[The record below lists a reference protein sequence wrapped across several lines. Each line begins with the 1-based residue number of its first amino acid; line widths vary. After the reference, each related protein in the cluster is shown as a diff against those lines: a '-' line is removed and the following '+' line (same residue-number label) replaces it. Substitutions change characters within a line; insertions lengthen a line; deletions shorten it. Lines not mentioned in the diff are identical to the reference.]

1 MKFPAQL
8 KPACITALLL
18 ALLLALL
25 ASSAVAQQH
34 GSKSKSRA
42 PKGMA
47 AVYDSTLY
55 NGLRWRSIG
64 PYRGGRA
71 GTVTGVPGNPNLY
84 YMGSAGGGVWRTTDG
99 GGTWGNITDKYF
111 GGSVGAVAVSESDPN
126 VIYAG
131 EGEQTVRGNVS
142 SGFGVW
148 KSQDAGK
155 TWTNIG
161 LKDSRHIGRI
171 RIHPKNPDLVY
182 VAAMGNLY
190 IPGEMRGV
198 YRSKDG
204 GKNWERVLF
213 ANKDAGAVDL
223 ILDPTNP
230 RILYA
235 STWNVR
241 RTPYSFSSG
250 GPGSGLWKSTDGGDT
265 WQDISRADGLPA
277 GTLGIIGVAVSPVNS
292 SRVWALV
299 EAEKGGM
306 FRSDDGGLHWAKLS
320 DDRNLRQRAWYYTRI
335 YADPKDADIVY
346 VMNTSYHKS
355 KDGGRTFQA
364 NNAPHGDHH
373 DLWIAPENPS
383 RMIIADDGGA
393 QISADGGLNW
403 TTYGNQPT
411 GQFYRVITDN
421 HFPYRIYGAQQD
433 NSTVRIAHRS
443 GGSTIGD
450 RDWEPTAGG
459 ESAHLAVDPLNPDI
473 VYGGSYD
480 GFLARVDHSTGQ
492 ERMINVWPDNPM
504 GHGAEGMKYRFQ
516 WNFPLVFSPHDP
528 KKLYAGSNHLHVTT
542 NEGQSWEMISPDL
555 TRNDPKTLGPSG
567 GPITKDNTAVEYYGT
582 IFAIAESPAEAGVIW
597 TGSDDGLLHVTRDN
611 GKTWTKV
618 APKDLPERIQ
628 INSIDAHPTLKGTAY
643 VAATMYKSG
652 DFRPYLY
659 KTTDYGKT
667 WTKITAGIA
676 DTHFTR
682 VVRADPKRAGLLYA
696 GTEYGMYVS
705 FNDGAL
711 WQPFQLNLPPVS
723 VTDLTIKNDNLI
735 ASTQGRGFW
744 LLDDITPL
752 HQLSAPVAASRFHL
766 YTPTPSYKMEGSST
780 PDIPKTAGQNHPE
793 GVMLYYYLA
802 QKQDSASAVKLEI
815 LDSSGKLIR
824 TFANTDRDLRDKNLT
839 KEEKAKAKKELL
851 PTRKGL
857 NRFVWDLTYPDA
869 SSFEGLILWGG
880 GTQGPKAV
888 PGAYKARLTLN
899 QETQET
905 AFTVLPDPRS
915 KAVPQDLQAQ
925 FDFLKDVQQKLT
937 ETHDAI
943 RDIRTV
949 RGQLNTITVPLKGQ
963 ANAKDVVESA
973 GAIEKKMTQIE
984 EALYQTKNKSDQDPL
999 NFPIQ
1004 LNNKLANLASQVSA
1018 GNFRPTEQAVA
1029 FKKEVMEQINQQ
1041 LTQFKMVK
1049 EQDIPALNKLIRD
1062 KSVDAITLPKQP
1074 APAPPSSL

>member
-1 MKFPAQL
+1 MNHTLLL
-8 KPACITALLL
+8 KNCGFALLL
-18 ALLLALL
+18 ALFAT
-25 ASSAVAQQH
+25 AAVAQ
-34 GSKSKSRA
+34 RA
-42 PKGMA
+42 PSQSRRKATKGVA

-71 GTVTGVPGNPNLY
+71 GTVTGVANNPNLY
-84 YMGSAGGGVWRTTDG
+84 YMGTAGGGVWRTTDG
-99 GGTWGNITDKYF
+99 GGTWGNISDRYF
-111 GGSVGAVAVSESDPN
+111 GGSIGAVAVSESDPN
-126 VIYAG
+126 VLYAG

-148 KSQDAGK
+148 KSQDAGQ
-155 TWTNIG
+155 TWTNVG

-171 RIHPKNPDLVY
+171 RIHPRNPDLVY

-190 IPGEMRGV
+190 APSEMRGV

-223 ILDPTNP
+223 ILDPANP

-265 WQDISRADGLPA
+265 WKDISSAEGLPT
-277 GTLGIIGVAVSPVNS
+277 GTLGIIGVAVSPANS

-299 EAEKGGM
+299 EAEKGGL
-306 FRSDDGGLHWAKLS
+306 FRSDDGGLHWQKLS
-320 DDRNLRQRAWYYTRI
+320 DDRNLRQRAWYYTRL

-346 VMNTSYHKS
+346 VLNVSYHKS

-364 NNAPHGDHH
+364 SNAPHGDHH
-373 DLWIAPENPS
+373 DFWIAPENPS
-383 RMIIADDGGA
+383 RMIVADDGGA
-393 QISADGGLNW
+393 QVSTDGGMNW
-403 TTYGNQPT
+403 TTYENQPT
-411 GQFYRVITDN
+411 GQFYRVVTDN

-443 GGSTIGD
+443 GGRTIGE
-450 RDWEPTAGG
+450 RDWQETAGG
-459 ESAHLAVDPLNPDI
+459 ESAHLAVDPLNSEI

-480 GFLARVDHSTGQ
+480 GFLSRVDHGAEQ
-492 ERMINVWPDNPM
+492 ERLINVWPDNPM

-516 WNFPLVFSPHDP
+516 WNFPLLFSPNDP

-542 NEGQSWEMISPDL
+542 NEGQSWELLSPDL

-582 IFAIAESPAEAGVIW
+582 IFAIAESAAEKDVIW

-611 GKTWTKV
+611 GKTWAKV
-618 APKDLPERIQ
+618 MPKDMPERIQ
-628 INSIDAHPTLKGTAY
+628 INSIDAHPTSKGTAY

-652 DFRPYLY
+652 DFQPYLY
-659 KTTDYGKT
+659 KTTDYGKS
-667 WTKITAGIA
+667 WTKITTGIPA
-676 DTHFTR
+676 THFTR

-723 VTDLTIKNDNLI
+723 ITDLTIKNDNLI

-752 HQLSAPVAASRFHL
+752 HQLSAPVAASTFHL
-766 YTPTPSYKMEGSST
+766 YTPTPGYKMEGSGT
-780 PDIPKTAGQNHPE
+780 AEIPKTAGQNHPG
-793 GVMLYYYLA
+793 GVMLHYYLA
-802 QKQDSASAVKLEI
+802 QKLDSTSAVKLEI

-824 TFANTDRDLRDKNLT
+824 TFANTDRDSRDKNLT
-839 KEEKAKAKKELL
+839 KEEKAKLKRELL
-851 PTRKGL
+851 PTKKGL
-857 NRFVWDLTYPDA
+857 NRFVWNLSYADA
-869 SSFEGLILWGG
+869 SRFEGLILWGG
-880 GTQGPKAV
+880 GTQGPRAV
-888 PGAYKARLTLN
+888 PGTYKARLTLN
-899 QETQET
+899 NETQET
-905 AFTVLPDPRS
+905 TFAVLPDPRS
-915 KAVPQDLQAQ
+915 KATPQDLQAQ
-925 FDFLKDVQQKLT
+925 FDYLREVQQKLT

-949 RGQLNTITVPLKGQ
+949 RGQLKTLTAPLKDQ
-963 ANAKDVVESA
+963 AALKDVLDSA
-973 GAIEKKMTQIE
+973 SAIEKKMTRIE
-984 EALYQTKNKSDQDPL
+984 ETLYQTKNKSDQDPL
-999 NFPIQ
+999 NFPIR
-1004 LNNKLANLASQVSA
+1004 LNNKLANLVSQAST
-1018 GNFRPTEQAVA
+1018 GDFRPTEQATA
-1029 FKKEVMEQINQQ
+1029 FKKDVVGQIDEQLGLLRQ
-1041 LTQFKMVK
+1041 VK

-1062 KSVDAITLPKQP
+1062 KNVDAIVLPKS
-1074 APAPPSSL
+1074 AATVPPLAIP

>member
-1 MKFPAQL
+1 MKQNVTLQA
-8 KPACITALLL
+8 ALL
-18 ALLLALL
+18 ALLLAFL
-25 ASSAVAQQH
+25 APTASAQRAAKPR
-34 GSKSKSRA
+34 GNTAKSQ
-42 PKGMA
+42 P
-47 AVYDSTLY
+47 AVYDSVLY

-84 YMGSAGGGVWRTTDG
+84 YMGTAGSGVWRTTDG
-99 GGTWGNITDKYF
+99 GGTWANITDKYF
-111 GGSVGAVAVSESDPN
+111 GGSIGAVAVSESDPN
-126 VIYAG
+126 VLYVG

-155 TWTNIG
+155 TWANIG

-182 VAAMGNLY
+182 VAAMGDLY
-190 IPGEMRGV
+190 KPTEMRGV

-204 GKNWERVLF
+204 GQHWDRVLF

-265 WQDISRADGLPA
+265 WADISRADGLPT

-292 SRVWALV
+292 QRIWALV
-299 EAEKGGM
+299 ESEKGGL
-306 FRSDDGGLHWAKLS
+306 FRSEDGGQHWAKLT

-335 YADPKDADIVY
+335 YADPKDADVLY
-346 VMNTSYHKS
+346 VMNVSYHKS
-355 KDGGRTFQA
+355 KDGGRTFTA
-364 NNAPHGDHH
+364 SNAPHGDHH

-383 RMIIADDGGA
+383 RMAIADDGGA
-393 QISADGGLNW
+393 QISTDGGQNW
-403 TTYGNQPT
+403 TTYENQPT
-411 GQFYRVITDN
+411 GQFYRVVTDN
-421 HFPYRIYGAQQD
+421 HSPYRIYGAQQD
-433 NSTVRIAHRS
+433 NSALRIVHRS
-443 GGSTIGD
+443 SGNTIGD

-459 ESAHLAVDPLNPDI
+459 ESAHLAVDPLNSEV

-480 GFLARVDHSTGQ
+480 GYLARLDHATQQ
-492 ERMINVWPDNPM
+492 ERMVNVWPDNPM

-516 WNFPLVFSPHDP
+516 WNFPLLFSPHDP
-528 KKLYAGSNHLHVTT
+528 KRLYAGSNHLHVTT

-555 TRNDPKTLGPSG
+555 TRNDPKTLGSSG
-567 GPITKDNTAVEYYGT
+567 GPITQDNTAVEYYGT
-582 IFAIAESPAEAGVIW
+582 IFAIAESPVEAGVIW
-597 TGSDDGLLHVTRDN
+597 TGSDDGLIHVTRDN
-611 GKTWTKV
+611 GKTWAKV
-618 APKDLPERIQ
+618 NPKGLPDWIQ
-628 INSIDAHPTLKGTAY
+628 INSIEAHPTAKGAAY

-652 DFRPYLY
+652 DFQPYLY
-659 KTTDYGKT
+659 KTSDYGKT
-667 WTKITAGIA
+667 WTKITSGIPE
-676 DTHFTR
+676 THFTR
-682 VVRADPKRAGLLYA
+682 VVRADPKRPGLLYA

-711 WQPFQLNLPPVS
+711 WQPFQLNLPPTS
-723 VTDLTIKNDNLI
+723 ITDLTLKNDNLI
-735 ASTQGRGFW
+735 AATQGRGLW
-744 LLDDITPL
+744 LIDDVTPL
-752 HQLSAPVAASRFHL
+752 HQLSAPVAASKFHL
-766 YTPTPSYKMEGSST
+766 FKPLPSYKMDGHGT
-780 PDIPKTAGQNHPE
+780 PDIPKKTGQNHPG

-802 QKQDSASAVKLEI
+802 QKQDSTSAVKLEI
-815 LDSSGKLIR
+815 LDASGQLIR

-839 KEEKAKAKKELL
+839 KEEKAKAKKALL

-857 NRFVWDLTYPDA
+857 NRYVWDLGYPDA
-869 SSFEGLILWGG
+869 SRFEGLILWGG
-880 GTQGPKAV
+880 GTQGAPAM
-888 PGAYKARLTLN
+888 PGTYKARLTLN

-905 AFTVLPDPRS
+905 DFVVLPDPRS
-915 KAVPQDLQAQ
+915 NATPADLKAQ
-925 FDFLKDVQQKLT
+925 FDFLRDVQQKLT

-943 RDIRTV
+943 RDIRTM
-949 RGQLNTITVPLKGQ
+949 RGQLKSITAPLKGQ
-963 ANAKDVVESA
+963 ENAKAVVESA
-973 GAIEKKMTQIE
+973 GAIEKKMTAIE
-984 EALYQTKNKSDQDPL
+984 EQLYQTKNKSDQDPL

-1004 LNNKLANLASQVSA
+1004 LNNKLANLASQVGS
-1018 GNFRPTEQAVA
+1018 GNYRPTEQAEA

-1041 LTQFKMVK
+1041 LLQFRMVK

-1062 KSVDAITLPKQP
+1062 KGVDAITLPK
-1074 APAPPSSL
+1074 APAPTAPSSL

>member
-1 MKFPAQL
+1 MMKKTFTLSA
-8 KPACITALLL
+8 TLL
-18 ALLLALL
+18 ALLLLL
-25 ASSAVAQQH
+25 APDVSAQ
-34 GSKSKSRA
+34 RA
-42 PKGMA
+42 AKPRGNAAKVQP
-47 AVYDSTLY
+47 AVYDSALY

-84 YMGSAGGGVWRTTDG
+84 YMGTAGSGVWRTTDG
-99 GGTWGNITDKYF
+99 GGTWANITDKYF
-111 GGSVGAVAVSESDPN
+111 GGSIGAVAVSESDPN
-126 VIYAG
+126 VLYAG

-155 TWTNIG
+155 TWANVG

-182 VAAMGNLY
+182 VAAMGDIY
-190 IPGEMRGV
+190 KPTEMRGV

-204 GKNWERVLF
+204 GQHWDRVLF

-265 WQDISRADGLPA
+265 WADISRAEGLPT

-292 SRVWALV
+292 QRVWALV
-299 EAEKGGM
+299 EAEKGGL
-306 FRSDDGGLHWAKLS
+306 FRSEDGGQHWAKLT

-335 YADPKDADIVY
+335 YADPKDADVLY
-346 VMNTSYHKS
+346 VMNVSYHKS
-355 KDGGRTFQA
+355 KDGGRTFA
-364 NNAPHGDHH
+364 ASNAPHGDHH

-383 RMIIADDGGA
+383 RMAIADDGGA
-393 QISADGGLNW
+393 QISTDGGQNW
-403 TTYGNQPT
+403 TTYENQPT
-411 GQFYRVITDN
+411 GQFYRVVTDN

-433 NSTVRIAHRS
+433 NSALRIVHRS
-443 GGSTIGD
+443 SGNTIGD

-459 ESAHLAVDPLNPDI
+459 ESAHLAVDPLNSEV

-480 GFLARVDHSTGQ
+480 GYLARLDHATQQ
-492 ERMINVWPDNPM
+492 ERMVNVWPDNPM

-516 WNFPLVFSPHDP
+516 WNFPLLFSPHDP
-528 KKLYAGSNHLHVTT
+528 KRLYAGSNHLHVTT
-542 NEGQSWEMISPDL
+542 NEGQSWEVISPDL
-555 TRNDPKTLGPSG
+555 TRNDPKTLGSSG
-567 GPITKDNTAVEYYGT
+567 GPITQDNTAVEYYGT
-582 IFAIAESPAEAGVIW
+582 IFAIAESPVEAGVIW
-597 TGSDDGLLHVTRDN
+597 TGSDDGLIHVTRDN

-618 APKDLPERIQ
+618 APKGLPDWIQ
-628 INSIDAHPTLKGTAY
+628 INSIEAHPTVKGAAY

-652 DFRPYLY
+652 DFQPYLY
-659 KTTDYGKT
+659 KTADYGKT
-667 WTKITAGIA
+667 WTKITSGIPE
-676 DTHFTR
+676 THFTR
-682 VVRADPKRAGLLYA
+682 VVRADPKRPGLLYA

-711 WQPFQLNLPPVS
+711 WQPFQLNLPPTPI
-723 VTDLTIKNDNLI
+723 TDLTLKNDNLI
-735 ASTQGRGFW
+735 AATQGRGIW
-744 LLDDITPL
+744 LIDDVTPL
-752 HQLSAPVAASRFHL
+752 HQLSAPVAASKFHL
-766 YTPTPSYKMEGSST
+766 FKPLPSYKMEGRGT
-780 PDIPKTAGQNHPE
+780 PDIPKTAGQNHPG

-802 QKQDSASAVKLEI
+802 QKQDSTSAVKLEI
-815 LDSSGKLIR
+815 LDPSGQLIR
-824 TFANTDRDLRDKNLT
+824 TFTNTDRDLRDKNLT
-839 KEEKAKAKKELL
+839 KEEKAKAKKALL

-857 NRFVWDLTYPDA
+857 NRYVWDLGYPDA
-869 SSFEGLILWGG
+869 SRFEGLILWGG
-880 GTQGPKAV
+880 GTQGAPAM
-888 PGAYKARLTLN
+888 PGTYKARLTLN

-905 AFTVLPDPRS
+905 DFVVLPDPRS
-915 KAVPQDLQAQ
+915 KATPADLKAQ
-925 FDFLKDVQQKLT
+925 FDFLRDVQQKLT

-943 RDIRTV
+943 RDIRTM
-949 RGQLNTITVPLKGQ
+949 RGQLKSITAPLKGQ
-963 ANAKDVVESA
+963 ESAKAVVESA
-973 GAIEKKMTQIE
+973 DAIGKKMTAIE
-984 EALYQTKNKSDQDPL
+984 EQLYQTKNKSDQDPL

-1004 LNNKLANLASQVSA
+1004 LNNKLANLASQVGS
-1018 GNFRPTEQAVA
+1018 GNYRPTEQAEA

-1041 LTQFKMVK
+1041 LLKFRMVK

-1062 KSVDAITLPKQP
+1062 KGVDAITLPK
-1074 APAPPSSL
+1074 APAPTAPSSL